1 MMPESKKKYLQTYIS
16 RVNRVID
23 YIEENI
29 DKDLSLEGLA
39 EVAQFPPLLLSSN
52 IQRYGG

>member
-1 MMPESKKKYLQTYIS
+1 MPDSKKKYLQTYIS

-29 DKDLSLEGLA
+29 DKGLYFIWRLHQEIKHHIA
-39 EVAQFPPLLLSSN
+39 DIGSGVAG
-52 IQRYGG
+52 YD